1 MKKVLFTVALLLV
14 GTFAYSQESVVKEAK
29 SQMKD
34 APEKA
39 AETIQAALTNSETA
53 NDPQT
58 WKIAGDIQKS
68 MYDTENMKMYLPNQK
83 ADTTKLYNS
92 LVNMFEYYMK
102 ADEVEKAAVASGAL
116 KKAKL
121 HKKLADDLKKVRVNL
136 VNGGADA
143 YNKGDYKSAF
153 KYFSM
158 FVDSSEDPLF
168 ADDDAVKNDTLNT
181 MYANYAALAAQLLN
195 DKANVLKY
203 GQIGKTDKNEGYR
216 SLMFLAEAYAD
227 KDNGDSVKWLETI
240 KEGFQRF
247 PKQDYFVGNLMD
259 NYIRKGQIDEGLSQV
274 DQLLSQQGE
283 TPYLLYVKGV
293 LQYEKKDYAS
303 AESTMNQ
310 IIGIGKELLT
320 EAYAKLGDCSFFPAQ
335 AIVEENSKIAID
347 DPAYNTNDAKIKELY
362 EKALP
367 YYLKAKELAPDNK
380 QLWGNYLLNIY
391 WKLNKSEYDS
401 LSNELGL

>member
-1 MKKVLFTVALLLV
+1 MKKVLFTVALLLI
-14 GTFAYSQESVVKEAK
+14 GTFAYSQVSVVKAAK
-29 SQMKD
+29 NEMKN

-39 AETIQAALTNSETA
+39 AEIIQAALTNPETA

-58 WKIAGDIQKS
+58 WKLAGDIQKS
-68 MYDTENMKMYLPNQK
+68 MYDAENMKMYLPNQQ

-92 LVNMFEYYMK
+92 LENMFEYYMK
-102 ADEVEKAAVASGAL
+102 ADKVEKEAVASGAL

-121 HKKLADDLKKVRVNL
+121 HKNLAESLKKVRINL

-143 YNKGDYKSAF
+143 YNKGDYQNAF

-158 FVDSSEDPLF
+158 FVDSSNDPLF
-168 ADDDAVKNDTLNT
+168 AEDDAVKNDTLNT
-181 MYANYAALAAQLLN
+181 MYANYAALAAQMLN

-203 GQIGKTDKNEGYR
+203 GQIGKADKNEGYR

-227 KDNGDSVKWLETI
+227 KDNGDSVKWLEVI

-259 NYIRKGQIDEGLSQV
+259 NYIRNGHIDEGLAQI
-274 DQLLSQQGE
+274 DQLLSQGE

-293 LQYEKKDYAS
+293 LQYEKKDYTS

-310 IIGIGKELLT
+310 IIGMGKELLP
-320 EAYAKLGDCSFFPAQ
+320 EANAKIGDCYFFPAQ
-335 AIVEENSKIAID
+335 AIVEENAKIAID
-347 DPAYNTNDAKIKELY
+347 DPAYNTNDVKIKELY

-401 LSNELGL
+401 LSKELGL